1 MRVDS
6 GFIRIKRNWGGVSF
20 YLRSAMWTFM
30 VLLLAPHLVSAQTEF
45 VLPNGQ
51 PVTVQGS
58 SFGGLSIGDGAT
70 ATISSWPALCVKAC
84 DACADPCTATEIYN
98 AQGALPELVSNGRE
112 LRMATVFMSDLLVE
126 RRIFVPNFGA
136 ATVNGHVRYL
146 DRFTN
151 ETMVPITVTVFLGSV
166 GAMPA
171 VGQIV
176 SGGVNVI
183 RTHHLD
189 DSEVEVLDRWVSLDD
204 NQVDGGSI
212 AFGAIS
218 WGGGGESPLTQAA
231 QKSGGI
237 TNLRWSFRLTVPA
250 NETLSL
256 LSAVVVEPNRINVYE
271 ELETLL
277 RVSEVGLLAGLTNA
291 ERNSVINFD
300 LAADNAAP
308 VAHAGGPYT
317 VVEGSSVALTAL
329 ESHDPEEGHLDY
341 GWHFDPTEQFD
352 APFDLTGANV
362 TRVFTDDGLYQ
373 VRLTVTDP
381 GMKRDRVFAGVRV
394 NNVPPTIE
402 SFTTSS
408 PISEGDPLLIRV
420 VASDPG
426 ADELSCHLDYENGG
440 LFEDV
445 AFESQRVYM
454 SDGVFTLRVMV
465 RDDDGGITLDETIVE
480 VLNAAPEV
488 LQIVVSPEVGE
499 GNDVP
504 VSIIAQDP
512 GNDPMT
518 YALDLDDDGVFEIDL
533 GDDNRWTVNY
543 PDNGFSRSE
552 LEPVMTRG
560 YVVQRSRQ

>member
-1 MRVDS
+1 
-6 GFIRIKRNWGGVSF
+6 
-20 YLRSAMWTFM
+20 MWTFM

-291 ERNSVINFD
+291 ERNSVIN
-300 LAADNAAP
+300 LI
-308 VAHAGGPYT
+308 
-317 VVEGSSVALTAL
+317 S
-329 ESHDPEEGHLDY
+329 
-341 GWHFDPTEQFD
+341 
-352 APFDLTGANV
+352 
-362 TRVFTDDGLYQ
+362 
-373 VRLTVTDP
+373 
-381 GMKRDRVFAGVRV
+381 
-394 NNVPPTIE
+394 PPTM
-402 SFTTSS
+402 
-408 PISEGDPLLIRV
+408 LLRW
-420 VASDPG
+420 
-426 ADELSCHLDYENGG
+426 LTL
-440 LFEDV
+440 EDLHC
-445 AFESQRVYM
+445 S
-454 SDGVFTLRVMV
+454 
-465 RDDDGGITLDETIVE
+465 
-480 VLNAAPEV
+480 
-488 LQIVVSPEVGE
+488 
-499 GNDVP
+499 
-504 VSIIAQDP
+504 
-512 GNDPMT
+512 
-518 YALDLDDDGVFEIDL
+518 
-533 GDDNRWTVNY
+533 
-543 PDNGFSRSE
+543 
-552 LEPVMTRG
+552 
-560 YVVQRSRQ
+560 

>member
-1 MRVDS
+1 MSTADS
-6 GFIRIKRNWGGVSF
+6 FESRGTGGGVSF
-20 YLRSAMWTFM
+20 YLRSAMWIFM

-204 NQVDGGSI
+204 NLVDGGCI

-231 QKSGGI
+231 QVRRHHEFTVG
-237 TNLRWSFRLTVPA
+237 FRLTVPA
-250 NETLSL
+250 NETLS
-256 LSAVVVEPNRINVYE
+256 AVCRRRRTESDQR
-271 ELETLL
+271 L
-277 RVSEVGLLAGLTNA
+277 RRA
-291 ERNSVINFD
+291 
-300 LAADNAAP
+300 
-308 VAHAGGPYT
+308 
-317 VVEGSSVALTAL
+317 
-329 ESHDPEEGHLDY
+329 
-341 GWHFDPTEQFD
+341 
-352 APFDLTGANV
+352 
-362 TRVFTDDGLYQ
+362 
-373 VRLTVTDP
+373 
-381 GMKRDRVFAGVRV
+381 
-394 NNVPPTIE
+394 
-402 SFTTSS
+402 
-408 PISEGDPLLIRV
+408 
-420 VASDPG
+420 
-426 ADELSCHLDYENGG
+426 
-440 LFEDV
+440 
-445 AFESQRVYM
+445 
-454 SDGVFTLRVMV
+454 
-465 RDDDGGITLDETIVE
+465 
-480 VLNAAPEV
+480 
-488 LQIVVSPEVGE
+488 
-499 GNDVP
+499 
-504 VSIIAQDP
+504 
-512 GNDPMT
+512 
-518 YALDLDDDGVFEIDL
+518 
-533 GDDNRWTVNY
+533 
-543 PDNGFSRSE
+543 
-552 LEPVMTRG
+552 
-560 YVVQRSRQ
+560 